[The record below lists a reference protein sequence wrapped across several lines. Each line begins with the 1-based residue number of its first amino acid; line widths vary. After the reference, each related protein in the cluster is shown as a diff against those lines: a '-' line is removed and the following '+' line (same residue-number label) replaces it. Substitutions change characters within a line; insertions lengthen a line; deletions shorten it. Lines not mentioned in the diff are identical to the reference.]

1 MFAKD
6 DNGTLHVLTG
16 QKIIGPRGEQASRQ
30 ILELWNAGDLKAWGV
45 YEVAVD
51 AIPEGHVPVSEEL
64 VKDGDT
70 VRLVRVTEAAPVV
83 PSLHPVDVVGDEV
96 LKVILSLQNEIREL
110 KALPPFKDVEEFK
123 MELKKTNPS
132 GPQLS

>member
-6 DNGTLHVLTG
+6 DNGTLHILTG

-30 ILELWNAGDLKAWGV
+30 ILELWNAGELKAWGI

-70 VRLVRVTEAAPVV
+70 AETL
-83 PSLHPVDVVGDEV
+83 EV
-96 LKVILSLQNEIREL
+96 SAQHT
-110 KALPPFKDVEEFK
+110 A
-123 MELKKTNPS
+123 S
-132 GPQLS
+132 GEPTAGNGR